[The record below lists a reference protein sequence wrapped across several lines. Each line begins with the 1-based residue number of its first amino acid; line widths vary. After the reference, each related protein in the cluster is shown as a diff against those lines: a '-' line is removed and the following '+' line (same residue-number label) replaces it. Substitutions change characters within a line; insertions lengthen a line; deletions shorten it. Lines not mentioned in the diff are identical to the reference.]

1 MFYLGNRKTHVLLLV
16 CKVHTIKYLQIKYKQ
31 YNNGIIKTTYRV
43 WIIIPILWPVFCHR
57 RVARDLSASQ
67 ISPSNASGTSG
78 KQHNGH
84 KPPVAEDWSKNRNY
98 NSYSV
103 SSSYNSII
111 LVPSLLPRRR
121 STRLQSPC
129 LRDQHKNIYTIYKK
143 FLLVSGTTRIVPNTS
158 VSATPRREMYI
169 ALVRSRKSIQNTVSK
184 GLSSSKICP
193 FNLPGH
199 RRW

>member
-1 MFYLGNRKTHVLLLV
+1 MREICQHLGHHLLTLVVHQASSTMGNRE
-16 CKVHTIKYLQIKYKQ
+16 
-31 YNNGIIKTTYRV
+31 GGR
-43 WIIIPILWPVFCHR
+43 
-57 RVARDLSASQ
+57 
-67 ISPSNASGTSG
+67 
-78 KQHNGH
+78 

-129 LRDQHKNIYTIYKK
+129 LRDQHKNIYTIYKQ
-143 FLLVSGTTRIVPNTS
+143 FLLSSGTTRIVPNTS
-158 VSATPRREMYI
+158 ESATPRREMHI
-169 ALVRSRKSIQNTVSK
+169 ALVRSRQSIQNTVSK

-193 FNLPGH
+193 FNLPVIEGGKTI
-199 RRW
+199 